1 MFSSFLLNLFNCVTN
16 YVNFVRRNKFTT
28 KKSKN
33 ADCLG
38 DSDVVIK
45 TIRMTADHVRD
56 ILGNSDDNKD
66 FKIIHLIR

>member
-1 MFSSFLLNLFNCVTN
+1 M
-16 YVNFVRRNKFTT
+16 